1 MEHASDGSTWQA
13 TYDIWLAALDNTY
26 REMVEAAAAFVPG
39 LVGAALLFVV
49 GWLLAIALRGLILRL
64 GAGIDRMFYAVR
76 DRFGQTQIE
85 LRWPISRILAHTT
98 YWLVIVFFLAA
109 VFKLLAL
116 PGLADIFAQVLLY
129 LPLLLVWAVVLLAVY
144 MASGLAANAVTRAA
158 RASGLSNAGLLG
170 RLARV
175 FILAFAVIIVASQ
188 LGIDVTLLVNV
199 VTIATAVLLGGG
211 AVAFGIGAGG
221 IAGNVIAA
229 HYVRR
234 SYRVG
239 QRVAVGSFEGEI
251 LEITRAAVILDTE
264 KGRTMV
270 PARLFNENV
279 SVLVDRER

>member
-1 MEHASDGSTWQA
+1 MEHALNGSARQA

-26 REMVEAAAAFVPG
+26 RELVEAAAAFVPD
-39 LVGAALLFVV
+39 LVGAAFLFLV
-49 GWLLAIALRGLILRL
+49 GWLLAISLRAMILRL
-64 GAGIDRMFYAVR
+64 GSGIDRMFYALR

-85 LRWPISRILAHTT
+85 LRWPISRILAHTV

-109 VFKLLAL
+109 VSKLLAL
-116 PGLADIFAQVLLY
+116 PGLADIFSQILLY

-144 MASGLAANAVTRAA
+144 MASGLAAGAVTRAA
-158 RASGLSNAGLLG
+158 RSSGLSNAGLLG

-175 FILAFAVIIVASQ
+175 FILTFAVIIVVGQ

-199 VTIATAVLLGGG
+199 VTIATAVLLGGA

-221 IAGNVIAA
+221 IAGNIIAA
-229 HYVRR
+229 HYVRQ

-239 QRVAVGSFEGEI
+239 QRVAVGSFQGEI
-251 LEITRAAVILDTE
+251 LEITRSAVILDAAE
-264 KGRTMV
+264 GRTMV

-279 SVLVDRER
+279 SVLVDREG

>member
-1 MEHASDGSTWQA
+1 MEASSNDSTRQA
-13 TYDIWLAALDNTY
+13 TWDIWLAALDNTY
-26 REMVEAAAAFVPG
+26 RELVEAAAAFVPD
-39 LVGAALLFVV
+39 LVGAALLFLL
-49 GWLLAIALRGLILRL
+49 GWLLAVVLRASILRL
-64 GAGIDRMFYAVR
+64 GSGIDRMFYAVR
-76 DRFGQTQIE
+76 DRFGQAQIE
-85 LRWPISRILAHTT
+85 LRWPISRILAHTV

-109 VFKLLAL
+109 VSKLLAL
-116 PGLADIFAQVLLY
+116 PGLADIFARLLLY

-144 MASGLAANAVTRAA
+144 MASGLAAGAVTRAA
-158 RASGLSNAGLLG
+158 RSSGLSNAGLLG

-175 FILAFAVIIVASQ
+175 FILAFAVIIVVSQ

-229 HYVRR
+229 HYVRQ

-239 QRVAVGSFEGEI
+239 QRVAVGAFEGEI
-251 LEITRAAVILDTE
+251 LEITRSAVILDTAE
-264 KGRTMV
+264 GRTMV

-279 SVLVDRER
+279 SVLVEEEG

>member
-1 MEHASDGSTWQA
+1 MEHEPNDSTWQA

-26 REMVEAAAAFVPG
+26 RELVEAAAAFVPG
-39 LVGAALLFVV
+39 LVGAALLFVL
-49 GWLLAIALRGLILRL
+49 GWLIAIALRASILRL
-64 GAGIDRMFYAVR
+64 GTGIDRMFYAVR

-85 LRWPISRILAHTT
+85 LRWPISRILAHTV

-109 VFKLLAL
+109 MAKLLAL
-116 PGLADIFAQVLLY
+116 PGLADIFAQILLY

-144 MASGLAANAVTRAA
+144 MASGLAAGAVTRAA
-158 RASGLSNAGLLG
+158 RSSGLSNAGLLG

-175 FILAFAVIIVASQ
+175 FILTFAVIIVVSQ

-199 VTIATAVLLGGG
+199 VTIATAVLFGGA

-221 IAGNVIAA
+221 VAGNIIAA
-229 HYVRR
+229 HYVRQ

-251 LEITRAAVILDTE
+251 LEITRSAVVLDAPE
-264 KGRTMV
+264 GRTTV

-279 SVLVDRER
+279 SVLVDREG

>member
-1 MEHASDGSTWQA
+1 MEHEPDTSTWQA

-26 REMVEAAAAFVPG
+26 RELVAAAAALVPG
-39 LVGAALLFVV
+39 LVGAALLFLL
-49 GWLLAIALRGLILRL
+49 GWLLAIALRASILRL
-64 GAGIDRMFYAVR
+64 GTGIDRMFYAVR
-76 DRFGQTQIE
+76 DRFGQSQIE
-85 LRWPISRILAHTT
+85 LRWPISRILAHTV

-109 VFKLLAL
+109 VSKLLAL
-116 PGLADIFAQVLLY
+116 PGLVDIFSQVLLY
-129 LPLLLVWAVVLLAVY
+129 LPLLLVWALVLLAVY

-158 RASGLSNAGLLG
+158 RSAGLSNAVLLG

-199 VTIATAVLLGGG
+199 VTIATAVLLGGA

-251 LEITRAAVILDTE
+251 LEITRSAIILDTE
-264 KGRTMV
+264 QGRTMV

>member
-1 MEHASDGSTWQA
+1 MDQSSNGSTWQA

-26 REMVEAAAAFVPG
+26 RELVEAAAAFVPD
-39 LVGAALLFVV
+39 LVGAALLFLL
-49 GWLLAIALRGLILRL
+49 GWVLAIALRALILRL
-64 GAGIDRMFYAVR
+64 GSGIDRMFYAVR

-85 LRWPISRILAHTT
+85 LRWPISRILAHTV

-109 VFKLLAL
+109 IAKLLAL

-144 MASGLAANAVTRAA
+144 MASGLAAIAVTRAA
-158 RASGLSNAGLLG
+158 RSSGLSNAGLLG

-175 FILAFAVIIVASQ
+175 FILTFAVIIVVSQ

-199 VTIATAVLLGGG
+199 VTIATAVLLGGA

-221 IAGNVIAA
+221 TAGNIIAA
-229 HYVRR
+229 HYVRQ

-251 LEITRAAVILDTE
+251 LEITRSAVILDAE
-264 KGRTMV
+264 DGRTMV

-279 SVLVDRER
+279 SVLVERER

>member
-1 MEHASDGSTWQA
+1 MEQASNGATGKA

-26 REMVEAAAAFVPG
+26 REMVEAAAAFVPD
-39 LVGAALLFVV
+39 LIGAALLFLL
-49 GWLLAIALRGLILRL
+49 GWLLAIALRALILRL
-64 GAGIDRMFYAVR
+64 GSGIDRMFYALR

-85 LRWPISRILAHTT
+85 LRWPISRILAHTV

-109 VFKLLAL
+109 VSKLLAL
-116 PGLADIFAQVLLY
+116 PGLVDIFAQVLLY
-129 LPLLLVWAVVLLAVY
+129 LPLVLVWALVLLAVY

-158 RASGLSNAGLLG
+158 RSAGLSNAVLLG

-199 VTIATAVLLGGG
+199 VTIATAVLLGGA

-251 LEITRAAVILDTE
+251 LEITRSAIILDTE
-264 KGRTMV
+264 QGRTMV
-270 PARLFNENV
+270 PARLFNENI

>member
-1 MEHASDGSTWQA
+1 MESSSNGSTWQA
-13 TYDIWLAALDNTY
+13 TYDIWIAALDNTY

-39 LVGAALLFVV
+39 LVGATLLFLL
-49 GWLLAIALRGLILRL
+49 GWLLAVALRAFILRL
-64 GAGIDRMFYAVR
+64 GSGIDRMFYAVR
-76 DRFGQTQIE
+76 DRLGLTQIE
-85 LRWPISRILAHTT
+85 LRWPISRILAHTVF
-98 YWLVIVFFLAA
+98 WLVIVFFLAA
-109 VFKLLAL
+109 VSELLAL
-116 PGLADIFAQVLLY
+116 PGLADIFDRILLY
-129 LPLLLVWAVVLLAVY
+129 LPLLVVWAVVLLAVY
-144 MASGLAANAVTRAA
+144 MASGLAAGAVTRAA
-158 RASGLSNAGLLG
+158 RSSGLASAGLLG
-170 RLARV
+170 RVTRV
-175 FILAFAVIIVASQ
+175 FILTFAVIIAAGQ
-188 LGIDVTLLVNV
+188 LGVDVTLLVNV

-234 SYRVG
+234 SYHVG

>member
-1 MEHASDGSTWQA
+1 MDQSSNGSTWQA

-26 REMVEAAAAFVPG
+26 RELVEAAAAFVPD
-39 LVGAALLFVV
+39 LVGATLLFLV
-49 GWLLAIALRGLILRL
+49 GWLLAISLRAMILRL
-64 GAGIDRMFYAVR
+64 GSGIDRMFYALR
-76 DRFGQTQIE
+76 DRFGQTQLE
-85 LRWPISRILAHTT
+85 LRWPISRILAHTV

-109 VFKLLAL
+109 VSKLLAL
-116 PGLADIFAQVLLY
+116 PGLADIFSQILLY

-144 MASGLAANAVTRAA
+144 MASGLAAGAVTRAA
-158 RASGLSNAGLLG
+158 RSSGLSNAGLLG

-175 FILAFAVIIVASQ
+175 FILTFAVIIVVSQ

-199 VTIATAVLLGGG
+199 VTIATAVLLGGA

-221 IAGNVIAA
+221 IAGNIVAA
-229 HYVRR
+229 HYVRQ

-251 LEITRAAVILDTE
+251 LEITRSAVILDAAE
-264 KGRTMV
+264 GRTMV

-279 SVLVDRER
+279 SVLVDREG

>member
-1 MEHASDGSTWQA
+1 MEQASNGSTGQA

-26 REMVEAAAAFVPG
+26 REMVEAAAAFVPD
-39 LVGAALLFVV
+39 LVGAALLFLL
-49 GWLLAIALRGLILRL
+49 GWLLAIGLRALILRL
-64 GAGIDRMFYAVR
+64 GSGIDRMFYAVR

-85 LRWPISRILAHTT
+85 LRWPISRIIAHTV
-98 YWLVIVFFLAA
+98 YWLVILFFLAA

-116 PGLADIFAQVLLY
+116 PGLADAFAQILLY
-129 LPLLLVWAVVLLAVY
+129 LPLLLVWAVVLFAVY
-144 MASGLAANAVTRAA
+144 MASGLAASAVTRAA
-158 RASGLSNAGLLG
+158 RSSGLASAGLLG

-175 FILAFAVIIVASQ
+175 FILAFAIIIVASQ

-199 VTIATAVLLGGG
+199 VTIATAVLLGGA

-221 IAGNVIAA
+221 IAGNIIAA

-239 QRVAVGSFEGEI
+239 QRVAVGSFRGDI
-251 LEITRAAVILDTE
+251 LEITRTAVILDAE
-264 KGRTMV
+264 EGRTMV